1 VFILDFSLLYE
12 WITKTINNLWM
23 GLVKGFF
30 LVLNTTFNNISVIS
44 WRSVLLVEE
53 TGVARENNR
62 HAASNKLYHIMLYT
76 SPWAWFELAT
86 SVVIGT
92 DCIGSC
98 KFNHHTITTT
108 RRLLYEWVFSYF
120 EWVWFSCRWNI

>member
-30 LVLNTTFNNISVIS
+30 LVLNATFNNISVIS

-53 TGVARENNR
+53 TGVLGEN
-62 HAASNKLYHIMLYT
+62 HQPAASNKLYHIMLYT